1 VRITVEDAPPLG
13 LASITIRVGSAP
25 STVDFSVHEQ
35 LICTHSP
42 FFANALNGSWA
53 EAHSRVVP
61 LPDDAPSTF
70 AVYRTWLYTGLLACT
85 NGSDSDEWELL
96 ACAYVLGERLQDSD
110 FKDTV
115 IDAMIE
121 KFNKY
126 HPNVAVDRLLDI
138 PVSVNRGELRDA
150 NEPTAAA
157 LADLAE
163 KEYFKRNPTV
173 LIYIYENTPP
183 NAPVRR
189 LLVDHYRASGKSD
202 WIGVEKRD
210 LLPDDFLY
218 ALSFQFMT
226 IKDKE
231 EGGDKSGKW
240 APYQCESSCSYH
252 EHGERMCYRYRKF
265 PWVA

>member
-1 VRITVEDAPPLG
+1 LG
-13 LASITIRVGSAP
+13 P

-53 EAHSRVVP
+53 EADSRVVP
-61 LPDDAPSTF
+61 LPDDAPPTF

-96 ACAYVLGERLQDSD
+96 ACAYVLGEKLQDSD

-115 IDAMIE
+115 IDAMVE

-126 HPNVAVDRLLDI
+126 HPMVAVDRSLDI

-150 NEPTAAA
+150 YLNPTWSTTGPVPQIVHDANAPTAAA
-157 LADLAE
+157 LVELAE
-163 KEYFKRNPTV
+163 KEYFKRNPAV
-173 LIYIYENTPP
+173 LIHIYENTPP

-189 LLVDHYRASGKSD
+189 LLVDHYCASGKSD
-202 WIGVEKRD
+202 WIGAEKRD
-210 LLPDDFLY
+210 LLPEDFLY

-226 IKDKE
+226 IKEKE
-231 EGGDKSGKW
+231 EGGDKSRKL
-240 APYQCESSCSYH
+240 APYQCESSCNYH
-252 EHGERMCYRYRKF
+252 EHGEKMCYRFRKF